1 MKRKR
6 MIPVSSVAEAMVPLR
21 PMYLFSTIKYARP
34 DPGTP
39 TADVMR

>member
-6 MIPVSSVAEAMVPLR
+6 MIPVSSVAEAMVPFR